1 MVRFVSISSGSNGN
15 CYYLGNEET
24 GLLIDAGI
32 GFRTIKQRLGL
43 AGIDISSVKM
53 MFVTHDHSDHVR
65 GLSTTAARL
74 SVPVYATAKLHN
86 ALCQCHYIEGDAK
99 GCCRVI
105 KENVQMELCGGRV
118 KVTAFEVPHD
128 ATQTLGY
135 AIDFFGTKFVFMT
148 DLGRVPKYA
157 LEYCGYANYLVVEAN
172 YDVDMLI
179 HGSYPPDLKA
189 RVLDE
194 FGHLSNDD
202 CARMVAMVRHPELRG
217 VFLCHLSKD
226 NNAPYLAHEAVSKAL
241 SLCGDPVK
249 DGLMLNCLPR
259 AEILALDLI

>member
-15 CYYLGNEET
+15 CYYIGNGT
-24 GLLIDAGI
+24 TALLIDAGI
-32 GFRTIKQRLGL
+32 GFRTIKQRLGSV
-43 AGIDISSVKM
+43 GIDISSVKM
-53 MFVTHDHSDHVR
+53 MLVTHDHSDHVR

-105 KENVQMELCGGRV
+105 RENEQVELCCGNV

-135 AIDFFGTKFVFMT
+135 AINFFGTRFVFMT
-148 DLGRVPKYA
+148 DLGRVPQIA
-157 LEYCGYANYLVVEAN
+157 LSFCRRANYLVVEAN

-189 RVLDE
+189 RVIDE
-194 FGHLSNDD
+194 SGHLSNDD
-202 CARMVAMVRHPELRG
+202 CAMMLASVRHPDLRG

-226 NNAPYLAHEAVSKAL
+226 NNTPALAHRTVSREL
-241 SLCGDPVK
+241 SLCGDPEK
-249 DGLMLNCLPR
+249 DGLVLHCLPR
-259 AEILALDLI
+259 AEALSLELV